1 MVRRTVA
8 VMTDRTTIWAERAV
22 AWRESGQTSKEFSRG
37 REFTAGGLRHWAH
50 RLHKKPTTQQRR
62 VTSAKAKKSAS
73 EAVVRLARVVRQ
85 PGEQEVRR
93 QRPAS
98 SRPGRVAPVLS
109 PEPGALMLEV
119 GTVRIAVTPN
129 FDRETL
135 AAVLAV
141 LEPGRTR

>member
-1 MVRRTVA
+1 M
-8 VMTDRTTIWAERAV
+8 
-22 AWRESGQTSKEFSRG
+22 
-37 REFTAGGLRHWAH
+37 
-50 RLHKKPTTQQRR
+50 QQRP
-62 VTSAKAKKSAS
+62 VTTAKARKSAS
-73 EAVVRLARVVRQ
+73 EAAVRLARVVRQ

-93 QRPAS
+93 QRPTS
-98 SRPGRVAPVLS
+98 VQPKRVTPAVS

-141 LEPGRTR
+141 LEPGRAR